1 MHISCRIRSTER
13 DFSSYMRTE
22 FMEDAQGCYSHEEDI
37 RGLHINM
44 GNDETKSNEERDS

>member
-1 MHISCRIRSTER
+1 
-13 DFSSYMRTE
+13 MRTE

-44 GNDETKSNEERDS
+44 GNTEINSNGRRYRQGLVTMRSMHREV